1 MDGRKDSV
9 TETWRGRL
17 LRAAVAAGV
26 LAVLALGQSGRAQDD
41 APPPESP
48 PAEAAEPAQAETPE
62 QAARPRRDAEDDV
75 FVPTEEIAAD
85 EEIVFPVDI

>member
-9 TETWRGRL
+9 GEALRG
-17 LRAAVAAGV
+17 AALAAGV

-41 APPPESP
+41 APPADSP
-48 PAEAAEPAQAETPE
+48 PAEASVPAEAE

-85 EEIVFPVDI
+85 EEVVFPVDI